1 MTTAYITHPL
11 YADHDYPGHPENAGR
26 IRAVWR
32 ELESSGLTARMLNIS
47 PKEVTDAQIL
57 TVHSERYLDRFG
69 WVALQEVP
77 VFFDPDT
84 YALPETPQ
92 IARLAAG
99 GIVAAVDAVMTGT
112 AHNAMACVRP
122 PGHHAL
128 IGSPMGFCLLG
139 NVPIAVRHA
148 QNAYGLKRVLIVDYD
163 VHHGNGTQD
172 MFYND
177 GSVLFI
183 SSHQFP
189 FYPGTGAA
197 EEIGAGP
204 GRGYTM
210 NLTLPAGVGD
220 KGFTQLYEDVIWPAA
235 RRFQPEL
242 IIVSAGFDA
251 HWRDPLGGLTLT
263 NTGYAHLTRELI
275 RMAEE
280 LCGGKIVFAM
290 EGGYDQEALAAGWR
304 NIAHALLGD
313 KTVFDPIGQR
323 KNPHDEPDIRPLI
336 EYLSQL
342 HTITR

>member
-1 MTTAYITHPL
+1 MSTAYVTHPL
-11 YADHDYPGHPENAGR
+11 YADHDYPGHPEHAGR

-32 ELESSGLTARMLNIS
+32 ELESSGLTARMTPIT
-47 PKEVTDAQIL
+47 PREVSDADIL
-57 TVHSERYLDRFG
+57 AVHGERYLDRFNWIG
-69 WVALQEVP
+69 LQEVP

-99 GIVAAVDAVMTGT
+99 GVVAAVDAVLSGS
-112 AHNAMACVRP
+112 ARNAMACVRP

-128 IGSPMGFCLLG
+128 AGSPMGFCLLG

-148 QNAYGLKRVLIVDYD
+148 QRAHGLKRVLVVDYD

-183 SSHQFP
+183 SSHQSP
-189 FYPGTGAA
+189 FYPGTGLA
-197 EEIGAGP
+197 EETGAGQ
-204 GRGYTM
+204 GRGATL
-210 NLTLPAGVGD
+210 NIPLPAGVGD
-220 KGFTQLYEDVIWPAA
+220 VGFAQVYERVVWPAA
-235 RRFQPEL
+235 RAFRPEL
-242 IIVSAGFDA
+242 IVVSAGFDA

-275 RMAEE
+275 RMANE
-280 LCGGKIVFAM
+280 LCGGRIVFAM
-290 EGGYDQEALAAGWR
+290 EGGYDTEALSAGWR

-313 KTVFDPIGQR
+313 RDIYDPIGKRNTPQ
-323 KNPHDEPDIRPLI
+323 PEPDIRGLI
-336 EYLSQL
+336 DYLCEL
-342 HTITR
+342 HMLMG

>member
-11 YADHDYPGHPENAGR
+11 YADHDFSGHPENAGR

-32 ELESSGLTARMLNIS
+32 ELESSGLTARMLNITAH
-47 PKEVTDAQIL
+47 EATDDQIL
-57 TVHSERYLDRFG
+57 TVHGARYLDRFN
-69 WVALQEVP
+69 WVTMQEAP

-99 GIVAAVDAVMTGT
+99 GVMAAVDAVLTGQ

-128 IGSPMGFCLLG
+128 VGSPMGFCLLG

-148 QNAYGLKRVLIVDYD
+148 QNKYGLKRVLVVDYD

-183 SSHQFP
+183 STHQYP

-197 EEIGAGP
+197 EEIGAGQ
-204 GRGYTM
+204 GRGYTL
-210 NLTLPAGVGD
+210 NIPLPANVGD
-220 KGFTQLYEDVIWPAA
+220 KGFATVYEEILWPAA
-235 RRFQPEL
+235 RRFEPEL

-275 RMAEE
+275 RMAEA

-290 EGGYDQEALAAGWR
+290 EGGYDTEALAAGWR
-304 NIAHALLGD
+304 NIAHALLGE
-313 KTVFDPIGQR
+313 KEVFDPIGQR
-323 KNPHDEPDIRPLI
+323 KNAQPEPDIRPLVD
-336 EYLSQL
+336 YLCGL
-342 HTITR
+342 HTITK